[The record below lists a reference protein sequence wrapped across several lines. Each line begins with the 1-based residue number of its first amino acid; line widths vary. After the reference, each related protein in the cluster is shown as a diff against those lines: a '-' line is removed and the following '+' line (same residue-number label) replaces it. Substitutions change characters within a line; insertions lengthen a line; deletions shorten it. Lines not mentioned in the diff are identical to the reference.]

1 MVQDLVGERI
11 ANTAE
16 KTRVGERTLQGV
28 VLAPKSRLE
37 ILE

>member
-1 MVQDLVGERI
+1 MVQDLVGERV
-11 ANTAE
+11 ADPAE
-16 KTRVGERTLQGV
+16 QPRIRQRTLQRV